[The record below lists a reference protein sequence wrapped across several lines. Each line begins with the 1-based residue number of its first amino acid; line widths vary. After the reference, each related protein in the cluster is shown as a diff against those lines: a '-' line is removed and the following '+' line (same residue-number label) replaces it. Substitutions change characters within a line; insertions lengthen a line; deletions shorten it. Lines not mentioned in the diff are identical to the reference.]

1 MEKLNRNTGNLLM
14 CILEALIG
22 ILLLVNPVG
31 FTSSIII
38 LLGVV
43 LAAEG
48 LFHLVAYFRTDPYE
62 AAQSN
67 AFAKGLLMAVC
78 GLFCVFRSHWFIV
91 TFPVLTV
98 VYGVLTLV
106 AGISKIQWSLDLFR
120 TKQKYWYVAVVGA
133 ALSLVFACLI
143 LTNPFAST
151 AVLWTFIAVSLLI
164 ESVIDVVTL
173 FLEKSQQRSCEKETQ
188 PE

>member
-1 MEKLNRNTGNLLM
+1 MEKINRNTGNLLM

-31 FTSSIII
+31 FTSGIII
-38 LLGVV
+38 LLGIV
-43 LAAEG
+43 LTATGA
-48 LFHLVAYFRTDPYE
+48 LHLITYFRSDPYD
-62 AAQSN
+62 AAQGNS
-67 AFAKGLLMAVC
+67 FAKGMLLAAS

-98 VYGVLTLV
+98 LYGVLTLV

-120 TKQKYWYVAVVGA
+120 TKQKYWYVAAVGA
-133 ALSLVFACLI
+133 VLTLVFASLI
-143 LTNPFAST
+143 LTNPFVST

-164 ESVIDVVTL
+164 ESVIDVATL
-173 FLEKSQQRSCEKETQ
+173 FLEKSQQHSREKETQ

>member
-1 MEKLNRNTGNLLM
+1 MEKINRNTGNLLM

-31 FTSSIII
+31 FTSGIII
-38 LLGVV
+38 LLGIV
-43 LAAEG
+43 LTAAG
-48 LFHLVAYFRTDPYE
+48 ALHLITYFRSAPHE
-62 AAQSN
+62 AAQGNS
-67 AFAKGLLMAVC
+67 FAKGMLLAVC

-98 VYGVLTLV
+98 LYGVLTLV

-120 TKQKYWYVAVVGA
+120 TKQKYWYVAAVGA
-133 ALSLVFACLI
+133 VLTLVFASLM

-164 ESVIDVVTL
+164 EAVIDVVT
-173 FLEKSQQRSCEKETQ
+173 FILEKVQENSYEKEQ
-188 PE
+188 KLG

>member
-1 MEKLNRNTGNLLM
+1 
-14 CILEALIG
+14 
-22 ILLLVNPVG
+22 
-31 FTSSIII
+31 
-38 LLGVV
+38 
-43 LAAEG
+43 
-48 LFHLVAYFRTDPYE
+48 
-62 AAQSN
+62 
-67 AFAKGLLMAVC
+67 MAVC
-78 GLFCVFRSHWFIV
+78 GLFCVFRSHWFVV